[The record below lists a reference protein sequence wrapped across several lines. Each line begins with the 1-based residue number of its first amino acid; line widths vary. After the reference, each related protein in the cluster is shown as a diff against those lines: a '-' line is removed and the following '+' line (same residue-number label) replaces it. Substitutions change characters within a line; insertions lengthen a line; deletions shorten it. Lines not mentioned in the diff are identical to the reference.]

1 MMLQKKKNQWFSPQ
15 VLLLA
20 CALAG
25 AGLSQVAPAH
35 AADNGITVGIL
46 DESRLGEGYT
56 KYRNEVDALNKRA
69 ADLDAQL
76 DAREVMNEADGKRFD
91 ALITKKPR
99 TTMEDNELLALVKI
113 GSERRKERDTLVA
126 QAARTPDQEA
136 RLKAMQD
143 NMKANA
149 ISVRRMED
157 DLFQGLKVDEEETD
171 KKYIGIANE
180 MVQKLAQE
188 KKLTMVFRKGA
199 VVWFSPAIDLT
210 DEVLARLNR

>member
-1 MMLQKKKNQWFSPQ
+1 MKLEKKKTSWSG
-15 VLLLA
+15 LKTAILA
-20 CALAG
+20 CALVG
-25 AGLSQVAPAH
+25 AGMSQTAPAR
-35 AADNGITVGIL
+35 AADNNITVGIL

-56 KYRNEVDALNKRA
+56 KYRGEVDALNKRA

-76 DAREVMNEADGKRFD
+76 DAREVMNDADGKRFD
-91 ALITKKPR
+91 ALIFKKPR
-99 TTMEDNELLALVKI
+99 TTAEDNELQSLIKT
-113 GSERRKERDTLVA
+113 GTERRKDRDSLVA

-149 ISVRRMED
+149 AVVRRLED
-157 DLFQGLKVDEEETD
+157 ELFQGLKADEEETD

-188 KKLTMVFRKGA
+188 KKLSVVFRKGA
-199 VVWFSPAIDLT
+199 VVWFAPAIDLT